1 MLVCIM
7 LFVGVVND
15 CEASTFA
22 DNFNDGNTDGWSAYS
37 PYPGRVDFGNWRI
50 EDGIVKQD
58 TGGDHYKFLV
68 DNNIMSSQSIE
79 AKVLWHDNGYAGITV
94 WYQDDKNWV
103 DVFYPYGIGFRV
115 MEVIDGNFYYG
126 DYPTIF
132 SERKWQD
139 LKIDANSITGEL
151 AIYLDDEY
159 IATHT
164 VVTPNRTGLS
174 GISSGN
180 AGGSFDDF
188 SLTSKPILVGPPTKL
203 NQCTKKGWK
212 TFNNPSFKNQG
223 ACVSYVQKAIL
234 KKIKKA
240 IKNAN
245 K

>member
-1 MLVCIM
+1 MKKIFMLLGIM
-7 LFVGVVND
+7 LFVGLANH
-15 CEASTFA
+15 CEASTFF
-22 DNFNDGNTDGWSAYS
+22 DDFNDGNADGWSAHS
-37 PYPGRVDFGNWRI
+37 PYPGRSDFGNWRV

-58 TGGDHYKFLV
+58 NGGDH
-68 DNNIMSSQSIE
+68 
-79 AKVLWHDNGYAGITV
+79 NGYAGITV

-203 NQCTKKGWK
+203 NQCAKKGWK